1 MAERDMEQR
10 RWERLITWLRDRG
23 MQADGL
29 KVERRPRSDGGYGLF
44 ARDACAPN
52 EILFSIPA
60 TAMLNIKTLRPLYA
74 SWAQKLS
81 ATQLIS
87 LHLCRHRPMA
97 DGESSDPA
105 FGPYIST
112 LPRDFDFHPL
122 TWLVEDGGHPYKIL
136 LNHLPPAVFR
146 DLKDL
151 EMRSS
156 SDWAV
161 CQEHLRDMKRTES
174 DYLWAWLNVN
184 TRCMHYRVKSSAS
197 DPDNLALCPVMDFA
211 NHRPEGPHMQ
221 PRPTKQFPARADVS
235 FVAPGAHTAAG
246 EELYFS
252 YGPHCNRKLFV
263 EYGFALRGASG
274 EVDVDDLVEGTIQ
287 QREDGKLSQELLE
300 NEGYWGDYTIH
311 SSPEPNISFRLL
323 AAMRL
328 LSLPTSQPPTSP
340 NEAVS
345 AARHPL
351 GFEQWQQTLYGSRD
365 RLSAEIEEQCKISV
379 LQLVEHIKARAK
391 DALAALDHLDWN
403 GPAHVM
409 DTVKVLWEE
418 ERDVADTLLNFNL
431 PLW

>member
-1 MAERDMEQR
+1 MAGRDMEQR
-10 RWERLITWLRDRG
+10 RWERLITWLRNRG

-44 ARDACAPN
+44 TRDACAPK
-52 EILFSIPA
+52 EVLFTIPS
-60 TAMLNIKTLRPLYA
+60 TALLNIKTLRPLYP

-87 LHLCRHRPMA
+87 LHLCRHRPVA

-112 LPRDFDFHPL
+112 LPRDFSFHPL
-122 TWLVEDGGHPYKIL
+122 TWLVEEEGLQYRVL
-136 LNHLPPAVFR
+136 LDHLPTAVSR

-151 EMRSS
+151 EMRFS
-156 SDWAV
+156 SDWVV
-161 CQEHLRDMKRTES
+161 CQEHLHDVSRTES

-184 TRCMHYRVKSSAS
+184 TRCMYYRVKLSAS
-197 DPDNLALCPVMDFA
+197 DPDNMALCPVMDFA

-221 PRPTKQFPARADVS
+221 PRPTKEFPARANMS
-235 FVAPGAHTAAG
+235 FAAPEAYTDAG

-263 EYGFALRGASG
+263 EYGFALRGANG
-274 EVDVDDLVEGTIQ
+274 EVDVDDLVERTMRG
-287 QREDGKLSQELLE
+287 RADGKLLQELLE
-300 NEGYWGDYTIH
+300 NEGYWGDWTIH

-328 LSLPTSQPPTSP
+328 LSLPTSQPPASP
-340 NEAVS
+340 DELS
-345 AARHPL
+345 STARQPL

-365 RLSAEIEEQCKISV
+365 CLPADIEEQCRISV
-379 LQLVEHIKARAK
+379 MQLAEKIKARAS
-391 DALAALDHLDWN
+391 DALAALDQVDWD
-403 GPAHVM
+403 GPVYVLN
-409 DTVKVLWEE
+409 TVKVLWEE
-418 ERDVADTLLNFNL
+418 ERDVADAVLSCNL